1 MRNHPLSDSLPT
13 TRRDFVSCAALGVG
27 GLALT
32 AALHDLSAAPESAPL
47 IASPLAPKAPHFA
60 PKAKRIIQIFCA
72 GGPSQVD
79 TFDPK
84 PLLAKHDGKVVDE
97 VVKDYAKQA
106 SKLTGGLDGG
116 NRLGGKLKGS
126 PFAFQKHGQ
135 CGMEIS
141 ELFPKL
147 ATHADELCVVRSM
160 RSNSSV
166 HGPAAN
172 FMTTGDAFNLRPSL
186 GAWAVYGLG
195 SENQNMPA
203 FVNLSERG
211 PQVDRA
217 YGNAFLPSW
226 CAGTCIPTKDMT
238 LGKMVEN
245 IRSSGMS
252 LREQR
257 RQIDLLRDMH
267 QRFEARHAE
276 ATALAGRLEAFE
288 IAFRTQMQ
296 ASEVFDIAREP
307 GHIRAM
313 YGDTQQG
320 RNLLLA
326 RRLAEHG
333 VRVVQV
339 VHFGWDTHDRNDE
352 EHRKLAA
359 ECDQPIHALL
369 TDLKQRDM
377 LKDTLI
383 LWGGEF
389 GRTPTIDNND
399 AASKK
404 SIGRDHHPSGFTVW
418 MAGGGARPGTVY
430 GATDDFGGVAIED
443 VVSVHDLHAT
453 ILHLLGFDH
462 ERLTYRYA
470 GRDFRLTDVHGSVVR
485 GLVA

>member
-1 MRNHPLSDSLPT
+1 MQ
-13 TRRDFVSCAALGVG
+13 GVG
-27 GLALT
+27 GLALS
-32 AALHDLSAAPESAPL
+32 AALHDLTAAPEAVSL
-47 IASPLAPKAPHFA
+47 LNSPLAPKPPHFA
-60 PKAKRIIQIFCA
+60 PKAKRVIQIFCA

-84 PLLAKHDGKVVDE
+84 PLLARHDGKVVDE

-106 SKLTGGLDGG
+106 IQLTGGLDGG

-186 GAWAVYGLG
+186 GAWTVYGLG
-195 SENQNMPA
+195 SENQNIPA
-203 FVNLSERG
+203 FVHLSEKGPYGSDRG
-211 PQVDRA
+211 
-217 YGNAFLPSW
+217 YCNAFLPSW
-226 CAGTCIPTKDMT
+226 SAGTCIPTKDMT
-238 LGKMVEN
+238 LSKMIEN

-257 RQIDLLRDMH
+257 RQMDLLREMH
-267 QRFEARHAE
+267 ERFQARHAE
-276 ATALAGRLEAFE
+276 QKVLDGRLEAFE
-288 IAFRTQMQ
+288 IAFRTQVQ
-296 ASEVFDIAREP
+296 AAEVFDVAREP
-307 GHIRAM
+307 GPIREL
-313 YGDTQQG
+313 YGDSQQG

-326 RRLAEHG
+326 RRLVEHG

-339 VHFGWDTHDRNDE
+339 MHYGWDTHDRNDE
-352 EHRKLAA
+352 DHRKLAA
-359 ECDQPIHALL
+359 ECDQPLHALL

-389 GRTPTIDNND
+389 GRTPTIDGND
-399 AASKK
+399 PASKK

-430 GATDDFGGVAIED
+430 GGTDDFGGVATEN

-470 GRDFRLTDVHGSVVR
+470 GRDFRLTDVHGHVVA

>member
-1 MRNHPLSDSLPT
+1 MNTRLCSNTRPLT
-13 TRRDFVSCAALGVG
+13 TRRDFLSQGALGIGGIGLAALMQQLGM
-27 GLALT
+27 
-32 AALHDLSAAPESAPL
+32 AADAPL
-47 IASPLAPKAPHFA
+47 SPLTPKKPHFV
-60 PKAKRIIQIFCA
+60 PKAKRVIQIFCA
-72 GGPSQVD
+72 GGPSQLD

-84 PLLAKHDGKVVDE
+84 PLLVKHDGKVVDE
-97 VVKDYAKQA
+97 VVKDYAKEA
-106 SKLTGGLDGG
+106 AKITGGLDGG

-126 PFAFQKHGQ
+126 PFAFKKHGQ

-147 ATHADELCVVRSM
+147 ATHADELCVIRSM

-186 GAWAVYGLG
+186 GAWTVYGLG
-195 SENQNMPA
+195 AENQNIPA
-203 FVNLSERG
+203 FVNLTERG
-211 PQVDRA
+211 PEGSDRG

-238 LGKMVEN
+238 VAKMIEN
-245 IRSSGMS
+245 IRSSSTS

-257 RQIDLLRDMH
+257 RQIDLLREMH
-267 QRFEARHAE
+267 ERFAAKHPDQAVLE
-276 ATALAGRLEAFE
+276 GRVEAFE
-288 IAFRTQMQ
+288 IAFRTQVQ
-296 ASEVFDIAREP
+296 AAEVFDIAREP
-307 GHIRAM
+307 KHVRDL
-313 YGDTQQG
+313 YGDKQQG

-326 RRLAEHG
+326 RRLVEHG

-339 VHFGWDTHDRNDE
+339 MHYGWDTHDQNDE
-352 EHRKLAA
+352 QHRTLAA
-359 ECDQPIHALL
+359 DCDQPIHALL

-377 LKDTLI
+377 LKDTLVV
-383 LWGGEF
+383 WGGEF
-389 GRTPTIDNND
+389 GRTPTIDNNNPS
-399 AASKK
+399 SKK
-404 SIGRDHHPSGFTVW
+404 SIGRDHHPSGFTIW

-430 GATDDFGGVAIED
+430 GTTDDFGGVAIED

-470 GRDFRLTDVHGSVVR
+470 GRDFRLTDVHGHVVK
-485 GLVA
+485 GVLA